1 MAQELGTTPDTASA
15 AFNRLRYAMTVETNT
30 TSQPVS
36 DNNKSESK
44 ASTVSRQD
52 TGELRNMGKRFD
64 TLLGTAS
71 ATTNRLNYVTDAPE
85 RGTSPKLGMTCGT
98 SAEETILDKDKDGT
112 ASRAECNAGFDSFD
126 TDENDYITAKEFS
139 AVAHQGFVFDAL
151 DCDGDGK
158 ITREEYNAGFD
169 TMDLNKDGTLSR
181 EEFNSAI
188 FSMLDTDG
196 DGLLSREEYEAGF
209 DRLDF
214 QYSVFSNCSA
224 TVTVTPSGPIKL
236 FKGGTTAMSGVLARF
251 PLLLPIRNPFASYGA
266 SAVTRTRDRGH
277 VAEVKKP
284 ISSGF
289 GASIRV
295 SKETF
300 LPLNV
305 HLCGQFEA

>member
-15 AFNRLRYAMTVETNT
+15 AFNRLRYAMAVETNT

-139 AVAHQGFVFDAL
+139 AVAHQGFVFDVNCLVL
-151 DCDGDGK
+151 D
-158 ITREEYNAGFD
+158 E
-169 TMDLNKDGTLSR
+169 SHV
-181 EEFNSAI
+181 I
-188 FSMLDTDG
+188 FSAYNKEVFDYCRKHKIEPIISELRHSYFWDG
-196 DGLLSREEYEAGF
+196 GISCCTQDIRRRGGL
-209 DRLDF
+209 
-214 QYSVFSNCSA
+214 
-224 TVTVTPSGPIKL
+224 
-236 FKGGTTAMSGVLARF
+236 
-251 PLLLPIRNPFASYGA
+251 
-266 SAVTRTRDRGH
+266 
-277 VAEVKKP
+277 
-284 ISSGF
+284 
-289 GASIRV
+289 
-295 SKETF
+295 ETY
-300 LPLNV
+300 L
-305 HLCGQFEA
+305 